1 MSSNQP
7 IIGSKKRNSC
17 VIRRGAQLNPRSI
30 LACIV
35 LCVLFIMH
43 CPQSSVFAQGHGAPQ
58 AVPAVET
65 GPPKA
70 LQNVGIDQK
79 LNTQLPLDTVFKDEL
94 GHDVPLGQYF
104 GKRPV
109 VLALV
114 YYECPMLCN
123 QVLNGVLTSVSI
135 LSSGNVIS
143 MGTPLNVGEQF
154 DIVAISFDARENEKP
169 GLAAEKKQSFV
180 DRYNRPG
187 ASQGWHFL
195 TGTQSSIDR
204 VTQAVGFRYAY
215 DEATNQFA
223 HASGVM
229 IATPDGKLAR
239 YFYGIEY
246 APKDMKLGLI
256 EAADRRIGS
265 PVDKLLL
272 YCFHYDPSTG
282 TYSAKVAMGLIRGGG
297 VLFLFALAAFYYA
310 MRRRKQR
317 IARFEEAGGALG

>member
-1 MSSNQP
+1 MRSRGHRSEVRGQK
-7 IIGSKKRNSC
+7 GSFRAP
-17 VIRRGAQLNPRSI
+17 RRAARYVNL
-30 LACIV
+30 LVVFAC
-35 LCVLFIMH
+35 LLT
-43 CPQSSVFAQGHGAPQ
+43 SVFAQGHGASQ
-58 AVPAVET
+58 AKRAVES

-70 LQNVGIDQK
+70 LENVGIEQK
-79 LNTQLPLDTVFKDEL
+79 LNEQLPLHTMFKDEL
-94 GHDVPLGQYF
+94 GRDVALGKYF
-104 GKRPV
+104 GERPV

-135 LSSGNVIS
+135 LSSGNIIG

-154 DIVAISFDARENEKP
+154 DVVAISFDRRENEKP

-187 ASQGWHFL
+187 SSQGWHFL
-195 TGTQSSIDR
+195 TGTQESIDR
-204 VTQAVGFRYAY
+204 ITEAVGFRYAY

-256 EAADRRIGS
+256 EAADRRIGT
-265 PVDKLLL
+265 PVDRLLL

-282 TYSAKVAMGLIRGGG
+282 TYSAKVAMGLIRAGG
-297 VLFLFALAAFYYA
+297 VLFLFALAAFYFA

-317 IARFEEAGGALG
+317 LARFEEAGGALG